1 MLNRLGTGHLL
12 VGSAFLLS
20 IGLVMVYSA
29 SALRAELLYGSSAA
43 YLGRQAAGMALGV
56 AAALLISRVPLEWIQ
71 RSGMFVWLGTV
82 VLLAATFTP
91 LGMEENGARR
101 WLALGPLSFQPLEP
115 AKIGVIVALAQ
126 WLSVHEGR
134 MRDFRVAILVPTLLA
149 AVPAAMLML
158 QPDFGGAL
166 MILMFAATLV
176 FAAGARIGHL
186 LAAGAV
192 ALPALGLLGLV
203 RGYRLSRIEA
213 FLDPWGD
220 PLGHGYQ
227 LIQSLLAFG
236 TGGLSGTGLGSG
248 QQKLGYLPEAH
259 TDFILSV
266 VGEELGLIGV
276 VAVLACFA
284 LVGLASLSIAS
295 RARNMHA
302 MLLAAGAGLLIW
314 MQGLVNAG
322 VAMGVLPT
330 KGTTLPLVSY
340 GRSSLIC
347 SLVAIGLILNTAR
360 PRKRGRSGWR

>member
-1 MLNRLGTGHLL
+1 M
-12 VGSAFLLS
+12 
-20 IGLVMVYSA
+20 
-29 SALRAELLYGSSAA
+29 
-43 YLGRQAAGMALGV
+43 
-56 AAALLISRVPLEWIQ
+56 
-71 RSGMFVWLGTV
+71 
-82 VLLAATFTP
+82 
-91 LGMEENGARR
+91 
-101 WLALGPLSFQPLEP
+101 
-115 AKIGVIVALAQ
+115 IVALAQ
-126 WLSVHEGR
+126 WLSVHESR
-134 MRDFRVAILVPTLLA
+134 VRDFRVAILLPTLLA
-149 AVPAAMLML
+149 AVPAALLML

-166 MILMFAATLV
+166 MILMFAAALV
-176 FAAGARIGHL
+176 FAAGARLDHL
-186 LAAGAV
+186 LASGVV
-192 ALPALGLLGLV
+192 ALPALALLGLV
-203 RGYRLSRIEA
+203 RGYRLSRLEA

-236 TGGLSGTGLGSG
+236 AGGLDGTGLGSG

-295 RARNMHA
+295 RARNTHA

-330 KGTTLPLVSY
+330 TGATLPLFSY
-340 GRSSLIC
+340 GRTSLVV
-347 SLVAIGLILNTAR
+347 SLVAIGLVLCAAR
-360 PRKRGRSGWR
+360 PRDRRSGWRA